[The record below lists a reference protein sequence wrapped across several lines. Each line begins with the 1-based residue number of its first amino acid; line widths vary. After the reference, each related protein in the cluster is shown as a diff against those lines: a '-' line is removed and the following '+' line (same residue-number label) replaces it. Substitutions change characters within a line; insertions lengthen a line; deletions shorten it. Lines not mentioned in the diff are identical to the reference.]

1 MAYNPGFVGVSG
13 IGNSL
18 IINELENNLKSYLD
32 YGFLNIGG
40 FVNVNRPET
49 NIYGFDLHILKP
61 HSDPN
66 QSGSYKVWQ
75 TPRKDWVYESGIHY
89 SSSSPIDIS
98 GVYVNNSFYPAPTG
112 SGSITYKL
120 NYPEGKVV
128 FNNTIPSSS
137 NVQMDYSYRSVQV
150 YKAEEFPYWKE
161 IQYKSLENKTGFSL
175 TDKGDFSIGSEHR
188 VQLPAVIIETIASS
202 KSEPF
207 RLGDKSLIITQD
219 ILLHVLADNR
229 NDKNNIV
236 DTIRLQEDR
245 VIWLYNTNTVVKSGV
260 YPLNYD
266 GSKNIT
272 GQNYNII
279 IDNNNYKWL
288 TNRIKDINISE
299 INFTNI
305 RMYGSIIRLSNE
317 IIFTSF

>member
-1 MAYNPGFVGVSG
+1 
-13 IGNSL
+13 
-18 IINELENNLKSYLD
+18 
-32 YGFLNIGG
+32 
-40 FVNVNRPET
+40 
-49 NIYGFDLHILKP
+49 
-61 HSDPN
+61 
-66 QSGSYKVWQ
+66 
-75 TPRKDWVYESGIHY
+75 
-89 SSSSPIDIS
+89 
-98 GVYVNNSFYPAPTG
+98 
-112 SGSITYKL
+112 
-120 NYPEGKVV
+120 
-128 FNNTIPSSS
+128 
-137 NVQMDYSYRSVQV
+137 MDYSYRSVQV

-245 VIWLYNTNTVVKSGV
+245 VIWLYNTNTVVRSGV

-279 IDNNNYKWL
+279 IDNDNYKWL